1 MLKKWGD
8 YMESIVSLIQ
18 SVGFP
23 IACAIALFWQN
34 NKMQEQHK
42 EEMLKLTEALKN
54 NTVAIIELKN
64 SLDDNRKDVSK

>member
-1 MLKKWGD
+1 MD
-8 YMESIVSLIQ
+8 NIVQLIQ

-34 NKMQEQHK
+34 NKLQEQHK
-42 EEMLKLTEALKN
+42 EEMSKVTDALKN

-64 SLDDNRKDVSK
+64 SIDDARKEENK

>member
-1 MLKKWGD
+1 
-8 YMESIVSLIQ
+8 MEQIIQLIQ

-34 NKMQEQHK
+34 IKMQEQHK
-42 EEMLKLTEALKN
+42 EEMLKVTDALKN

-64 SLDDNRKDVSK
+64 SLDDRKGNNHD